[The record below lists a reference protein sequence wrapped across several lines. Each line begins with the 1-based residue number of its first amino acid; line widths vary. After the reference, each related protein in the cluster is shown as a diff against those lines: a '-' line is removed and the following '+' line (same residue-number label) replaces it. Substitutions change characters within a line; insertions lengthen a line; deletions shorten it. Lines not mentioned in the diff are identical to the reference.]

1 MHRGPRQR
9 EPATSIDPIICR
21 TLRREYRLFAPDV
34 EARRALDFLRVD
46 PVVEGR
52 ELEPVDIDIERRFG
66 FLSAE
71 LPNGGRA
78 EGTSRHVL
86 GMLHGLLNWD
96 LAQSHPTSPLIHG
109 ASVVVDGRRL
119 AVTGDKGAGKT
130 TLMLSLLTA
139 GHDVEGDEHV
149 VLEPDG
155 VIARPR
161 TMRVKPGSLR
171 VVPDL
176 PAGIDRTPSIDIWEG
191 GHIHSISPALFGR
204 PWIVRHGRLDGIV
217 FIAPNH
223 GGRSVAAR
231 VSPDDA
237 FRRLMRTVIFPGVS
251 ILAETVRIRRMAAE
265 VPAFE
270 LRLGDLSQAEFHLRH
285 LARP

>member
-1 MHRGPRQR
+1 VHQCPRQR
-9 EPATSIDPIICR
+9 EPATPLEPIICR
-21 TLRREYRLFAPDV
+21 TLRREYRLFAPDG

-46 PVVEGR
+46 PLVEGR
-52 ELEPVDIDIERRFG
+52 TLEPVDIRVERRFG

-71 LPNGGRA
+71 LSTGVVA

-109 ASVVVDGRRL
+109 ASVVVAGRRFV
-119 AVTGDKGAGKT
+119 VTGDKGAGKT
-130 TLMLSLLTA
+130 TLMLSLLRA

-149 VLEPDG
+149 VLDADG

-161 TMRVKPGSLR
+161 TLRVKPGSLR

-176 PAGIDRTPSIDIWEG
+176 PSSIEATPSIDIWEG

-204 PWIVRHGRLDGIV
+204 PWVVRHGRLDGIV

-223 GGRSVAAR
+223 GGRSVAAQI
-231 VSPDDA
+231 SPDDA
-237 FRRLMRTVIFPGVS
+237 FRRLMRTVMFRGVS
-251 ILAETVRIRRMAAE
+251 VLAETVRVRRLVAE